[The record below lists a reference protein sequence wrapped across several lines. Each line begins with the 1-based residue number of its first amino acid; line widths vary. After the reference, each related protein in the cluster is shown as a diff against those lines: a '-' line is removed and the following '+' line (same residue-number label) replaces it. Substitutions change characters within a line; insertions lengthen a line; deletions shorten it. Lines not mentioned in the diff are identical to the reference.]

1 LTKSFFHSCNFIL
14 KNILCFSHIYFS
26 VSFGT
31 YVFEI
36 LTGPLST
43 ILGFTEILGFKEI
56 LDLTEGFA
64 FGLASDLT
72 FAFFF

>member
-1 LTKSFFHSCNFIL
+1 M
-14 KNILCFSHIYFS
+14 
-26 VSFGT
+26 

-56 LDLTEGFA
+56 LDLTEGLA

-72 FAFFF
+72 FAIFFFNFADFRHI